1 MRLCS
6 ARRRRRK
13 RQLLPWWREAQGKVY
28 GRTRVFPGG
37 GWKITKFRSPPRK
50 TGRAVV
56 AVAESK
62 QTKEQSKT
70 QESARQKCVKKHT
83 EECARDNNKN
93 RSTRKRGAGNV
104 TTHTQKIEG
113 KKKARSDAS
122 VTFFSTPGRSVGI
135 SLRLFYIYIY
145 IWTYIHIQFFSTEPL
160 FSVLYTC
167 FSFSFLTT

>member
-6 ARRRRRK
+6 ARGRRRRK

-104 TTHTQKIEG
+104 TTHTHTKNRR
-113 KKKARSDAS
+113 KKKS
-122 VTFFSTPGRSVGI
+122 SVG
-135 SLRLFYIYIY
+135 RVRHVLFNTWPFRRDLFAPLFLYIYMNAH
-145 IWTYIHIQFFSTEPL
+145 TYPVFFQRNPFSPSCIHVFL
-160 FSVLYTC
+160 FL
-167 FSFSFLTT
+167 F